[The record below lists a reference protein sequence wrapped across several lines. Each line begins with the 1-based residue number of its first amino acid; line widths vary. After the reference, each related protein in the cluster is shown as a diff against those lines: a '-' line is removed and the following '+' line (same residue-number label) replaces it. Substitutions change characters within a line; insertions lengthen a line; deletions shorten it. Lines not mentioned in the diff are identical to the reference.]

1 MKIRAY
7 LRASTSEQNAE
18 RAKEYVRN
26 FADSQGHVIEQ
37 FYVENASGRIYERPE
52 LNRLIEDSFAGDVLL
67 VEQVDRLT
75 RMKTEDWEKL
85 KDKLKFNGLS
95 VVAIDLPTSYQIL
108 TPSVDQLTSEVM
120 SAVLKG
126 INNLMLDVLAA
137 MASKDY
143 IDRRRRQAEGIAQN
157 KANFRGKQQVQ
168 ETVDKCLEVDKY
180 IEANQ
185 LSQVKACELAGVS
198 ISTWRRFKNRSVSSS

>member
-26 FADSQGHVIEQ
+26 FAESQGHVIEQ
-37 FYVENASGRIYERPE
+37 FYVEQASGRIYERPE
-52 LNRLIEDSFAGDVLL
+52 LNRLIEESFAGDVLL

-108 TPSVDQLTSEVM
+108 TPSEDQLTSEVM

-157 KANFRGKQQVQ
+157 KANFKGKQQVQ

-180 IEANQ
+180 IEVNQ

-198 ISTWRRFKNRSVSSS
+198 ISTWRRFKNRSASSS

>member
-1 MKIRAY
+1 
-7 LRASTSEQNAE
+7 
-18 RAKEYVRN
+18 
-26 FADSQGHVIEQ
+26 
-37 FYVENASGRIYERPE
+37 
-52 LNRLIEDSFAGDVLL
+52 
-67 VEQVDRLT
+67 
-75 RMKTEDWEKL
+75 
-85 KDKLKFNGLS
+85 

-108 TPSVDQLTSEVM
+108 TPSEDQLTSEVM

-157 KANFRGKQQVQ
+157 KANFKGKQQVQ

-180 IEANQ
+180 IEVNQ

-198 ISTWRRFKNRSVSSS
+198 ISTWRRFKNRSASSS

>member
-26 FADSQGHVIEQ
+26 FAESQGHVIEK
-37 FYVENASGRIYERPE
+37 FYVEQASGRIYERPE
-52 LNRLIEDSFAGDVLL
+52 LNRLIEDSIAGDVLL

-85 KDKLKFNGLS
+85 KDKLKFNGLR

-108 TPSVDQLTSEVM
+108 TPSADQLTSEVM

-143 IDRRRRQAEGIAQN
+143 EDRRRRQAEGIAQN

-180 IEANQ
+180 IEVNQ